1 MAIKEVP
8 LGHAGRENELLTLS
22 SETLSF
28 NAEFIANNNLQK
40 AQSVKMLIDDEDPYF
55 LGMKFFNEA
64 KVENCLALQAPSD
77 RSGNYRRVN
86 CTGLYSAHKLLKI
99 ASQVSD
105 VKLRAFEITKDID
118 EDFFQ

>member
-1 MAIKEVP
+1 MAIKEVS

-64 KVENCLALQAPSD
+64 IFINY
-77 RSGNYRRVN
+77 GNYLGKKSFMIELFF
-86 CTGLYSAHKLLKI
+86 TFFKSKLLLNE
-99 ASQVSD
+99 
-105 VKLRAFEITKDID
+105 KLLIPLTCNSPESYKNL
-118 EDFFQ
+118 